1 MFDRAGKLNHLFKS
15 TVSNFQLVMR
25 HTFPAGS
32 VAARPADAQHVII
45 ERHFHI
51 GRFNTGQIDF
61 NDPAI
66 FAAIHICRGTP
77 QAAGGPALAIITN
90 HAEVTFKR
98 FAGHTDSSVSKSSEG
113 FQGNRIRGIIEVSR
127 EDVSSSRNKERKAN
141 RRMPTFPGYG
151 EEQNE
156 YLKTRNSFGMA
167 LVLQDLRLK
176 RRLDFT

>member
-25 HTFPAGS
+25 HTFAAGS

-45 ERHFHI
+45 ERHFHV

-98 FAGHTDSSVSKSSEG
+98 FAGHDSSSVSKSSEG

-127 EDVSSSRNKERKAN
+127 EDVSSSRNKDKESKQKDARLPPDTVRTRTSTRK
-141 RRMPTFPGYG
+141 P
-151 EEQNE
+151 
-156 YLKTRNSFGMA
+156 RNSLGWRSFCEI
-167 LVLQDLRLK
+167 
-176 RRLDFT
+176 